1 MIGELKIGRKKRK
14 GKKTEHKNSQSGK
27 RHRQQDAQLAEK
39 GGRRIRQKKKTGWCK
54 KTWGERQDLPIHR
67 NPFLGLQA
75 PSTNACHAKTPGSQL
90 MALRF

>member
-27 RHRQQDAQLAEK
+27 RHRQQ

-54 KTWGERQDLPIHR
+54 KTWGERQDLPIHK

-75 PSTNACHAKTPGSQL
+75 PSTTACHAKTPGSQL